1 MLAQLVVISGPQ
13 QGQTFSLDEGR
24 TLAIGRA
31 ETTDTRLTDPTVSRT
46 HCQIEIAGGKFRLR
60 DLGSRGG
67 TYVNGQPI
75 SQCEL
80 APGDVIRVGR
90 TELRLLPE
98 GPDEASRPAEEGRR
112 QRGGVPGVSV
122 LLGLVG
128 KKIAH
133 FEIQQ
138 KLATGCSGMVFRAHD
153 GKEDRTVALK
163 VLWPDTAA
171 DDEAVRRFVRAMKTM
186 LPIRHPNIVA
196 LYGAGKTGPFCWLAM
211 EYVEGESL
219 TQLIQQ
225 SGVAGV
231 LDWRQAFR
239 VAVHVGRALQEA
251 YAHEILHRNITPANI
266 LVRTAD
272 QMVKLGDLLLAK
284 ALAGSLVRS
293 ITQTGQLVGDVY
305 YMSPERT
312 RGEAEMDGRSDI
324 YSLGATV
331 YAVLTGRPPFEGDS
345 LLELVAKLREAEPVK
360 PSTYQPDIP
369 DEFERLVLRM
379 LAKRPDDRHQT
390 PGELL
395 RDLERV
401 GRYCG
406 VTV

>member
-1 MLAQLVVISGPQ
+1 MLAQLVVISGPE
-13 QGQTFSLDEGR
+13 QGQTFPLSEGQ
-24 TLAIGRA
+24 TLAVGRA
-31 ETTDTRLTDPTVSRT
+31 DTTDTRLTDPTVSRT
-46 HCQIEIAGGKFRLR
+46 HCQIEAAGGNFRLR

-67 TYVNGQPI
+67 TYVNGQPV
-75 SQCEL
+75 SECEL
-80 APGDVIRVGR
+80 APGDVIRVGS

-98 GPDEASRPAEEGRR
+98 ATEEAPSAQQGRR
-112 QRGGVPGVSV
+112 PRGRAPGVSV

-138 KLATGCSGMVFRAHD
+138 KVATGCSGMVFRAHD
-153 GKEDRTVALK
+153 VKEGRTVALK

-171 DDEAVRRFVRAMKTM
+171 NDEAVRRFVRAMKTM

-196 LYGAGKTGPFCWLAM
+196 LYGAGKTGPYCWLAM

-231 LDWRQAFR
+231 LDWRQAYR
-239 VAVHVGRALQEA
+239 VALHVGRALQEA

-272 QMVKLGDLLLAK
+272 QMIKLGDLLLAK

-293 ITQTGQLVGDVY
+293 ITQIGQLIGDVY

-312 RGEAEMDGRSDI
+312 RGEAEMDGRSDL

-331 YAVLTGRPPFEGDS
+331 YAVLTGHPPFEGDS
-345 LLELVAKLREAEPVK
+345 LLELVTKLREAEPVR
-360 PSTYQPDIP
+360 PSTYQPEIP

-379 LAKRPDDRHQT
+379 LAKRPEDRHQT

-395 RDLERV
+395 RELDRV
-401 GRYCG
+401 GRQCG
-406 VTV
+406 VTA